1 MKMNIKK
8 ILAVTALALTS
19 VSALANTIN
28 TTPQTQSYSL
38 TFGTPLA
45 AVSFNGFDS
54 TLGTLTS
61 VHLSLTVN
69 NETLISFAS
78 VVTGDAGFATGAYST
93 GSLTVTGSNGLS
105 VTDTSLS
112 TNAFT
117 GAVNGFYTTLD
128 TATLATAVTDTTALL
143 SPTNL
148 SAYIGGA
155 NAVTLNLTNATLQT
169 GTCVFPTSCGTSGS
183 ANGTISVYYD
193 YTEATNVPEPT
204 TLALMGL
211 GLAGFAAR
219 RRKAA

>member
-1 MKMNIKK
+1 MKK
-8 ILAVTALALTS
+8 ILALTAIATS
-19 VSALANTIN
+19 LFAGSALATTID

-38 TFGTPLA
+38 TFGDPLA

-61 VHLSLTVN
+61 VHLSLTIN
-69 NETLISFAS
+69 NETLSSYAS
-78 VVTGDAGFATGAYST
+78 VIGGGAGSTTNEKST

-105 VTDTSLS
+105 VTDASLS
-112 TNAFT
+112 TNPFT
-117 GAVNGFYTTLD
+117 GVVNGFYTALG
-128 TATLATAVTDTTALL
+128 TATLASSTTDTTSLL

-155 NAVTLNLTNATLQT
+155 NSVTLNLTNATFQT

-183 ANGTISVYYD
+183 AAGTISVYYD
-193 YTEATNVPEPT
+193 YTAATPNVPEPA